1 MMDSKIVLIKRVAQ
15 LISLAEQTISH
26 AGTDS
31 FELSKN
37 RLRAQSLHFIK
48 YLYGDADPNF
58 KEFDRVSGQNSANSV
73 ANCKAILEGIKHDI
87 DNDYYLSS
95 VRGLVSADI
104 FDDYLEMAEYLL
116 NENWFAAAAVI
127 TGSTMEAHLRNLAIK
142 NGMPITYSDA
152 KGKIQSKTADKLNTD
167 LYTAKFIDKIN
178 HGVIGGWIKIRN
190 EAAHGNYSTF
200 SAPQVRNMLDG
211 VRIFIGANPL

>member
-1 MMDSKIVLIKRVAQ
+1 MAE

-26 AGTDS
+26 AGSDS
-31 FELSKN
+31 FEVSKN
-37 RLRAQSLHFIK
+37 RLRTQSLHFIK
-48 YLYGDADPNF
+48 HLNGESDPNY

-104 FDDYLEMAEYLL
+104 FSDYLEMAEYLL
-116 NENWFAAAAVI
+116 KENWFIPAAVI
-127 TGSTMEAHLRNLAIK
+127 TGSTMESHLRNLAIK
-142 NGMPITYSDA
+142 NGMSITYIDT
-152 KGKIQSKTADKLNTD
+152 KGKVQQKTADKLTTE

-178 HGVIGGWIKIRN
+178 HGLIGGWIKIRN
-190 EAAHGNYSTF
+190 EAAHGKYSTF
-200 SAPQVRNMLDG
+200 SAPQVQNMLDG